1 MAGVLLKQ
9 CSGED
14 QLKCDTHIS
23 CWKMINVFI
32 LKITAGEK
40 IDSII
45 QTAEVEKAG
54 ISIASWWG
62 DACGCIATWAVGG
75 WGDNCYIVND
85 LTNAYF
91 YIFPIKHS

>member
-14 QLKCDTHIS
+14 QLKCDTHTS

-32 LKITAGEK
+32 LKITAREK

-62 DACGCIATWAVGG
+62 DACVCIATWAVGEG
-75 WGDNCYIVND
+75 TI
-85 LTNAYF
+85 A
-91 YIFPIKHS
+91 I